1 MTKSAMQLFVL
12 ALLTLCS
19 GEVSFA
25 QSPYFMNPYFVLTND
40 EGTSNTGTVF
50 NLNPDGSLTP
60 VLFLDTGGE
69 SLGGGYYGG
78 VTQVISPNASC
89 IFIADGGGADI
100 AAFSRATYYSK
111 VGNYS
116 NSVLGGGTD
125 MPMVMNSAG
134 TMLYAAY
141 ELTSNIGV
149 WTIDSDCSLTLAN
162 VYKSLPF
169 VGSLVITHDQNTLL
183 VSYEIVRRV
192 GSYTI
197 SGSTLTFNG
206 AVSTGTS
213 DVSQIAV
220 TNDDQVVVMGTAYST
235 KHPANIITA
244 NLPGFTNM
252 QTWTLGPGWSAGS
265 IALSPDASA
274 GNGCLYVGNTGGGSA
289 KQSGVTGVLFT
300 ESPLALTYVNRVVSS
315 LADSLGNIA
324 TITTA
329 GNGRGVYAAES
340 AGEIGVYAA
349 DSTCSVSLVKETADP
364 NSTFLL
370 SLTSFVR

>member
-12 ALLTLCS
+12 ALVMLFT
-19 GEVSFA
+19 GAVSFA
-25 QSPYFMNPYFVLTND
+25 QSPYFALTND
-40 EGTSNTGTVF
+40 EGTNNSGTIF
-50 NLNPDGSLTP
+50 NLNPDGSLTT
-60 VLFLDTGGE
+60 VLTLETGGE
-69 SLGGGYYGG
+69 SLGGGYFGG
-78 VTQVISPNASC
+78 VTQVISPDASC
-89 IFIADGGGADI
+89 IFIADGGGPDI
-100 AAFSRATYYSK
+100 AAFSSATHYSK

-116 NSVLGGGTD
+116 SSYLHGGTD
-125 MPMVMNSAG
+125 MPMVINSAG
-134 TMLYAAY
+134 TLLYAAY
-141 ELTSNIGV
+141 ESSSNIGV
-149 WTIDSDCSLTLAN
+149 WIINSDCSLALAN
-162 VYKSLPF
+162 VYKGLPF
-169 VGSLVITHDQNTLL
+169 IGSLVITHDQTTLL
-183 VSYEIVRRV
+183 VSYEIIRRI

-220 TNDDQVVVMGTAYST
+220 TNDDQVVIMGTAYST
-235 KHPANIITA
+235 KHPANVITA

-252 QTWTLGPGWSAGS
+252 QTWTVGPGWSAGS

-274 GNGCLYVGNTGGGSA
+274 GSGCLYMGNTGGGSA

-300 ESPLALTYVNRVVSS
+300 ESPLALTYVNRVVSP

-324 TITTA
+324 TISNT

-340 AGEIGVYAA
+340 AGDIGVYAA
-349 DSTCSVSLVKETADP
+349 DSNCTVSLVKETADP

-370 SLTSFVR
+370 SLSSFVR